1 MWREDDARIE
11 AWCFAILSICESC
24 IADTITGPRRQN
36 LRCAAKLTQSLLTL
50 MLPMRCDQ
58 CDLLDAMP
66 LLISLVLSTLVSF
79 VLATAPLPRAAMA
92 QTGEAKEKS
101 DPDRAKDAQ
110 RRKDEFAEATK
121 MLQGAAGQAECVWLG
136 RRVVGLLW
144 RDDLD
149 TAMRHMEFYDRFGC
163 PGGHIQSAFRCVVRQ
178 GAIDAKAPES
188 LAARAHA
195 CWIDPKM
202 SAEPTATISPGGEA
216 TK

>member
-1 MWREDDARIE
+1 
-11 AWCFAILSICESC
+11 
-24 IADTITGPRRQN
+24 
-36 LRCAAKLTQSLLTL
+36 
-50 MLPMRCDQ
+50 
-58 CDLLDAMP
+58 MP
-66 LLISLVLSTLVSF
+66 LLISLVLSTLVAF
-79 VLATAPLPRAAMA
+79 VVVSTPTSRAVMA
-92 QTGEAKEKS
+92 QSGDAKDKADQS
-101 DPDRAKDAQ
+101 PDRAKETQ
-110 RRKDEFAEATK
+110 RRRDEFVEAAK
-121 MLQGAAGQAECVWLG
+121 ALPGAAGHAECVWLG

-202 SAEPTATISPGGEA
+202 SPEPTATNSPGGEA